1 MYNTIK
7 DIKAAGLLNKA
18 NQPTI
23 AFVIAANAV
32 AAALYFLFA

>member
-1 MYNTIK
+1 MYNTFN
-7 DIKAAGLLNKA
+7 DVKAAGLLN

-23 AFVIAANAV
+23 AFVIAANVV